1 MTEDT
6 RMKESV
12 TRRRR
17 AGCGLVG
24 LLLLSPLV
32 EAAPSS
38 TLTVKVTVVAP
49 PPCIINGDRPI
60 EVDFNDVMTTR
71 VDGNTYRMPVN
82 YTLSCPAGAPS
93 NAMKL
98 QVRGTGADFDAKVLK
113 TTQPGLGVQL
123 QEKDRSKISINT
135 WRNFDYVGS
144 TGPELWAV
152 PVKQSGMTLTGG
164 EFTAAATME
173 VAYQ

>member
-1 MTEDT
+1 
-6 RMKESV
+6 
-12 TRRRR
+12 
-17 AGCGLVG
+17 
-24 LLLLSPLV
+24 
-32 EAAPSS
+32 
-38 TLTVKVTVVAP
+38 
-49 PPCIINGDRPI
+49 
-60 EVDFNDVMTTR
+60 
-71 VDGNTYRMPVN
+71 
-82 YTLSCPAGAPS
+82 
-93 NAMKL
+93 MKL

>member
-1 MTEDT
+1 
-6 RMKESV
+6 MKESV

-71 VDGNTYRMPVN
+71 VDGSTYLTKVE

-93 NAMKL
+93 KAMKL

-123 QEKDRSKISINT
+123 QDKDGKMPINT
-135 WRNFDYVGS
+135 WVPFNYAGS

-152 PVKQSGMTLTGG
+152 PVKQSGVTLTGG

>member
-1 MTEDT
+1 
-6 RMKESV
+6 MKESV

-32 EAAPSS
+32 EAAS
-38 TLTVKVTVVAP
+38 TTVTVKVTVVAP

-60 EVDFNDVMTTR
+60 EVDFKDVMTTR
-71 VDGNTYRMPVN
+71 VDGSTYRMPIA
-82 YTLSCPAGAPS
+82 YTLSCSSSAS
-93 NAMKL
+93 SKAMKL
-98 QVRGTGADFDAKVLK
+98 QVRGTGADFDARVLK
-113 TTQPGLGVQL
+113 TTQPGLGVEL
-123 QEKDRSKISINT
+123 QDEDGKMPINT
-135 WRNFDYVGS
+135 WRNFDYAGS

-152 PVKQSGMTLTGG
+152 PVKQSGVTLTGG